1 MSVSGT
7 VFQQYCAIV
16 LIIIIVM
23 GNCCYY
29 KYGYCYYCSPGKV
42 AMIFFFF
49 LILYIVI
56 WSPAGQRHNM
66 TMVEMNPS
74 LHSVCVELD
83 QIRGVNVNFREF
95 PRNHPDV
102 GTE

>member
-1 MSVSGT
+1 
-7 VFQQYCAIV
+7 
-16 LIIIIVM
+16 M

-42 AMIFFFF
+42 AMIFFFFF

-83 QIRGVNVNFREF
+83 QIRGVNVSFREF